1 MAVDGGTR
9 AVVTAL
15 LANLGIAISKFV
27 AALITGSSAMLAES
41 VHSVADSG
49 NQILLLLGGRRA
61 RRVASPLHPFGYGRE
76 RYIYAFL
83 VAIVLFTL
91 GGLYALYEG
100 WHKITDPHP
109 LTSPMIAVGV
119 LVVAIG
125 LEAFALR
132 TAVRES
138 NKVRAGR
145 SWIRFVRDAR
155 SPELP
160 VILLEDTGAITG
172 LLLALSGVGLTVL
185 TGNAVFDGLGTL
197 AIGLVL
203 VAIAVVLAVE
213 TKSLL
218 VGESATPEQVAEI
231 HAALLAEPGIDR
243 IIHLRTVH
251 LGPDELLVAA
261 KVGVEP
267 GDGAADISQA
277 INGAEARIRE
287 IVPAAKVIYLEPD
300 LYRPPSPSQVG

>member
-49 NQILLLLGGRRA
+49 NQALLLLGGRRA
-61 RRVASPLHPFGYGRE
+61 RRVASTLHPFGYGRE

-100 WHKITDPHP
+100 WHKMTDPHP

>member
-1 MAVDGGTR
+1 
-9 AVVTAL
+9 
-15 LANLGIAISKFV
+15 
-27 AALITGSSAMLAES
+27 
-41 VHSVADSG
+41 
-49 NQILLLLGGRRA
+49 
-61 RRVASPLHPFGYGRE
+61 
-76 RYIYAFL
+76 
-83 VAIVLFTL
+83 
-91 GGLYALYEG
+91 
-100 WHKITDPHP
+100 
-109 LTSPMIAVGV
+109 
-119 LVVAIG
+119 
-125 LEAFALR
+125 
-132 TAVRES
+132 
-138 NKVRAGR
+138 
-145 SWIRFVRDAR
+145 
-155 SPELP
+155 
-160 VILLEDTGAITG
+160 
-172 LLLALSGVGLTVL
+172 VGLTVL